1 MAEDGDQGGQWLNV
15 TQAAHRL
22 EWPRERLRSL
32 ARRGRI
38 QTRRSNTG
46 ELMVLLTPEM
56 LAKGQE
62 ASPRPAH
69 GSTTRLAYRSTYRPA
84 HGPADDDPEVGLWA
98 ESEAVAL
105 RQQVADLRVALRQQ
119 VADLRVE
126 LARAQE
132 QVAAARAVAVADV
145 ATAEARSAA
154 QEAAA
159 QAKEAALRELVDEL
173 KAQLAEA
180 RRPWWR
186 RWFG

>member
-1 MAEDGDQGGQWLNV
+1 MAEDGNQGGQWLNV

-105 RQQVADLRVALRQQ
+105 RQQVADLRV
-119 VADLRVE
+119 E

>member
-105 RQQVADLRVALRQQ
+105 RQQVADLRV
-119 VADLRVE
+119 E

-159 QAKEAALRELVDEL
+159 QAMEAALRELVDEL

>member
-15 TQAAHRL
+15 TRAAHRL
-22 EWPRERLRSL
+22 GWSRERLRSL

-38 QTRRSNTG
+38 QARRSNTG
-46 ELMVLLTPEM
+46 ELMVLLTPEL
-56 LAKGQE
+56 LAKSGE
-62 ASPRPAH
+62 VNPGPAHGSTNRPAH
-69 GSTTRLAYRSTYRPA
+69 GSTRGSA
-84 HGPADDDPEVGLWA
+84 GDDPEADLWA
-98 ESEAVAL
+98 ESEAA
-105 RQQVADLRVALRQQ
+105 ALRQQ

-173 KAQLAEA
+173 KAQLAEV

-186 RWFG
+186 KLLG